1 MTKEQIDTTKK
12 SDEPKKDDKP
22 TEKVLKDEK
31 GKPLSEQ
38 DIAIF
43 QRYGKG
49 PYTEAL
55 KKVEAELKGLN
66 QKITNLCGIKESD
79 TGLSLPAQWNLQQDK
94 MMLKQDPSLQV
105 GRCTKILNPGTQE
118 AKYIVHFKHI
128 GKYVVGLDKELA
140 PTDVEE
146 GMRVGC
152 EKPGMIGSKLSI
164 KLPLPPKIDPTVTMM
179 TVEEKPDVTY
189 NDLGGCKDQIEK
201 IREVVE
207 MPLLHPERFV
217 QLGIDPPKGVLLY
230 GPPGTGKTLTARA
243 VANRTDACFIRVIGS
258 ELVQRYVGEGARMV
272 RELFQLARTK
282 KSCIIFFDEIDAV
295 GGARFG
301 EGDSEVQRTML
312 EIVNQLDGFD
322 SRGNIKVLMAT
333 NRPDTLDPALA
344 RPGRLDRKIE
354 FGLPDLEGRVQIFK
368 INAKTMAFD
377 KDIRFELIAR
387 LCPNSTGADIRSV
400 CTEAGMFCIRSRRK
414 SISEKDLM
422 DSIEKV
428 IKGYQKFSATSK
440 YMVYN

>member
-1 MTKEQIDTTKK
+1 
-12 SDEPKKDDKP
+12 
-22 TEKVLKDEK
+22 
-31 GKPLSEQ
+31 
-38 DIAIF
+38 
-43 QRYGKG
+43 
-49 PYTEAL
+49 
-55 KKVEAELKGLN
+55 
-66 QKITNLCGIKESD
+66 
-79 TGLSLPAQWNLQQDK
+79 
-94 MMLKQDPSLQV
+94 
-105 GRCTKILNPGTQE
+105 
-118 AKYIVHFKHI
+118 
-128 GKYVVGLDKELA
+128 LA

-152 EKPGMIGSKLSI
+152 ERPGIIGSKLSI

-179 TVEEKPDVTY
+179 TVEDKPDVTY
-189 NDLGGCKDQIEK
+189 NDLGGCKDQIDK

-217 QLGIDPPKGVLLY
+217 ALGIDPPKGVLLY
-230 GPPGTGKTLTARA
+230 GNPGTGKTLCARA

-282 KSCIIFFDEIDAV
+282 KSCIIFFDEVDAV

-301 EGDSEVQRTML
+301 DGDSEVQRTML
-312 EIVNQLDGFD
+312 EIVNQLDGFE
-322 SRGNIKVLMAT
+322 SRGNVKVLMAT
-333 NRPDTLDPALA
+333 NRPDTLDPALL

-377 KDIRFELIAR
+377 KDIRYELIAR
-387 LCPNSTGADIRSV
+387 LCPNTTGADIKSV
-400 CTEAGMFCIRSRRK
+400 CTEAGMFAIRARRK
-414 SISEKDLM
+414 SVGEKDLM
-422 DSIEKV
+422 DAVDKV